1 MTQQH
6 PESAKR
12 AMASAIF
19 LLGLALS
26 ACSLA
31 QDATSAARVPWSA
44 PASVSVLEEEKIFES
59 GASKLSGTLY
69 LAQDRKPQSA
79 IVVTHAAAAPLRDL
93 PLYQHLK
100 AMLPAL
106 GIAVFIY
113 DRRGSG
119 KSEGDLQTSDYT
131 LLADDAIAAVRML
144 KADPRIDPQR
154 VGIWGL
160 SQGGWLALLAAS
172 RSSEPAFIISASA
185 PLVSPDVQMMFR
197 SINSLRVHGYPQAD
211 IEQMT
216 ATRKAV
222 DDYMRGTGDRATAQ
236 RLVDSAKTKPWFKL
250 LYMGETVA
258 DRATSR
264 WRKEI
269 EFDPLRTL
277 DGIKIPALV
286 IYGAL
291 DPVVPVAISAERL
304 RVAYPKL
311 DVVVIAGAD
320 HAMQVSVPAQVQ
332 MDPAR
337 TNEQAPESVEY
348 FAVLASWLTRQAA
361 RTAPATTCGTDVADG
376 RGKSPCP
383 ARPKPT
389 AAAEC

>member
-1 MTQQH
+1 MKPQPPQTAT
-6 PESAKR
+6 SI
-12 AMASAIF
+12 MALATF
-19 LLGLALS
+19 LLGLGSS

-31 QDATSAARVPWSA
+31 QDATNTARVPWSA
-44 PASVSVLEEEKIFES
+44 PASVSVMEEEKIFENGS
-59 GASKLSGTLY
+59 NKLSGTLY
-69 LAQDRKPQSA
+69 LARGRKPQSA
-79 IVVTHAAAAPLRDL
+79 IVLTHAAAAPLRDL

-100 AMLPAL
+100 EMLPPL

-119 KSEGDLQTSDYT
+119 KSGGDLQTSDYT
-131 LLADDAIAAVRML
+131 LLADDAIAGVRML

-172 RSSEPAFIISASA
+172 RSSEPAFIIAASA

-197 SINSLRVHGYPQAD
+197 SINSLRVHGYPQVD
-211 IEQMT
+211 IEQMI
-216 ATRKAV
+216 AARKAV

-236 RLVDSAKTKPWFKL
+236 RLVDAAKTKPWFKQ
-250 LYMGETVA
+250 LYMSETVA

-269 EFDPLRTL
+269 EFDPLRAI
-277 DGIKIPALV
+277 DGVKIPALV

-291 DPVVPVAISAERL
+291 DPVVPVAASVERL
-304 RVAYPKL
+304 RSAYPKF
-311 DVVVIAGAD
+311 DVAVIAGAD

-337 TNEQAPESVEY
+337 THEQAPEAAEY
-348 FAVLASWLTRQAA
+348 FAILASWLTRQAI
-361 RTAPATTCGTDVADG
+361 ATPVQSRPT
-376 RGKSPCP
+376 SP
-383 ARPKPT
+383 
-389 AAAEC
+389 

>member
-1 MTQQH
+1 VTQQ
-6 PESAKR
+6 PAEFPSRFTTWAT
-12 AMASAIF
+12 F
-19 LLGLALS
+19 LLGLLSS

-31 QDATSAARVPWSA
+31 QSATSAAPVPWSA
-44 PASVSVLEEEKIFES
+44 PASVSVQAEKRTFEN
-59 GASKLSGTLY
+59 GPTKLSGTLY
-69 LAQDRKPQSA
+69 FARGRKPQSA
-79 IVVTHAAAAPLRDL
+79 IVVTHAAAAPLRNL

-100 AMLPAL
+100 EMLPAL

-119 KSEGDLQTSDYT
+119 KSGGDLQTSDYT

-144 KADPRIDPQR
+144 KADSRIDSRR

-172 RSSEPAFIISASA
+172 RSSEPAFIISVSA
-185 PLVSPDVQMMFR
+185 PLVTPDVQMMFR
-197 SINSLRVHGYPQAD
+197 SANALRVNGYPQAD

-222 DDYMRGTGDRATAQ
+222 DDYMRGSGDRATAQ
-236 RLVDSAKTKPWFKL
+236 RLVDAAKTKPWFKL
-250 LYMGETVA
+250 LYMGETVS

-277 DGIKIPALV
+277 DGVKIPALV
-286 IYGAL
+286 IYGAA
-291 DPVVPVAISAERL
+291 DPVVPVAVSVERL
-304 RVAYPKL
+304 RAAHPKL

-320 HAMQVSVPAQVQ
+320 HSMQVSVPPQVQ

-337 TNEQAPESVEY
+337 TNEQAPEAVEY
-348 FAVLASWLTRQAA
+348 FAILASWLTRQAI
-361 RTAPATTCGTDVADG
+361 AT
-376 RGKSPCP
+376 P
-383 ARPKPT
+383 
-389 AAAEC
+389 

>member
-1 MTQQH
+1 
-6 PESAKR
+6 
-12 AMASAIF
+12 
-19 LLGLALS
+19 
-26 ACSLA
+26 
-31 QDATSAARVPWSA
+31 
-44 PASVSVLEEEKIFES
+44 VSVVAEERTFEN
-59 GASKLSGTLY
+59 GPSKLSGTLY
-69 LAQDRKPQSA
+69 LARGRKPQSA
-79 IVVTHAAAAPLRDL
+79 IVVTHAAAAPLREL

-100 AMLPAL
+100 EMLPAL

-119 KSEGDLQTSDYT
+119 KSGGDLEASDYT

-144 KADPRIDPQR
+144 KADTRIDPQR

-160 SQGGWLALLAAS
+160 SQGGWLSLLAAS
-172 RSSEPAFIISASA
+172 RSSEPAFIIAVSA

-197 SINSLRVHGYPQAD
+197 STNSLRVNGYPQAD
-211 IEQMT
+211 IEQMI

-222 DDYMRGTGDRATAQ
+222 DDYMRGSGDRATAQ
-236 RLVDSAKTKPWFKL
+236 RLVDAAKMKPWFKL

-277 DGIKIPALV
+277 DGVKIPALV

-291 DPVVPVAISAERL
+291 DPVVPVAVSVERL
-304 RVAYPKL
+304 RVAHPKL
-311 DVVVIAGAD
+311 DVVVIDGAD

-337 TNEQAPESVEY
+337 TREQAPEAVEY
-348 FAVLASWLTRQAA
+348 FAILASWLTRQAI
-361 RTAPATTCGTDVADG
+361 ATPMQSRLT
-376 RGKSPCP
+376 SH
-383 ARPKPT
+383 
-389 AAAEC
+389 

>member
-1 MTQQH
+1 MTQQQAEF
-6 PESAKR
+6 PSRFTTWAT
-12 AMASAIF
+12 F
-19 LLGLALS
+19 LLGLLSS

-31 QDATSAARVPWSA
+31 QSATSAAPVPWSA
-44 PASVSVLEEEKIFES
+44 PASVSVQAEERTFEN
-59 GASKLSGTLY
+59 GPTKLSGTLY
-69 LAQDRKPQSA
+69 FARGRKPQSA
-79 IVVTHAAAAPLRDL
+79 IVVTHAAAAPLRNL

-100 AMLPAL
+100 EMLPAL

-119 KSEGDLQTSDYT
+119 KSGGDLQTSDYT

-144 KADPRIDPQR
+144 KADSRIDSRR

-172 RSSEPAFIISASA
+172 RSSEPAFIISVSA
-185 PLVSPDVQMMFR
+185 PLVTPDVQMMFR
-197 SINSLRVHGYPQAD
+197 SANALRVNGYPQAD

-222 DDYMRGTGDRATAQ
+222 DDYMRGSGDRATAQ
-236 RLVDSAKTKPWFKL
+236 RLVDAAKTKPWFKL
-250 LYMGETVA
+250 LYMGATVS

-277 DGIKIPALV
+277 DGVKIPALV
-286 IYGAL
+286 IYGAA
-291 DPVVPVAISAERL
+291 DPVVPVAVSVERL
-304 RVAYPKL
+304 RAAHPKL
-311 DVVVIAGAD
+311 EVVVIAGAD
-320 HAMQVSVPAQVQ
+320 HSMQVSVPPQVQ

-337 TNEQAPESVEY
+337 TNEQAPQAVEY
-348 FAVLASWLTRQAA
+348 FAILASWLTRQEIAI
-361 RTAPATTCGTDVADG
+361 P
-376 RGKSPCP
+376 
-383 ARPKPT
+383 
-389 AAAEC
+389 

>member
-1 MTQQH
+1 VTQQH
-6 PESAKR
+6 PDFAMR
-12 AMASAIF
+12 AVTRATF
-19 LLGLALS
+19 LFGLALS
-26 ACSLA
+26 ACLPA
-31 QDATSAARVPWSA
+31 QGATSTTPVPWSA
-44 PASVSVLEEEKIFES
+44 PASVSVVEEEKVFENGS
-59 GASKLSGTLY
+59 IKLSGTLY
-69 LAQDRKPQSA
+69 SARGRQPQSA

-100 AMLPAL
+100 QMLPAL

-119 KSEGDLQTSDYT
+119 KSGGDLQTSDYT

-144 KADPRIDPQR
+144 KADTRIDPRR
-154 VGIWGL
+154 VGMWGL

-172 RSSEPAFIISASA
+172 RSPEPAFIIAASA
-185 PLVSPDVQMMFR
+185 PLVSPDVQMMFL

-236 RLVDSAKTKPWFKL
+236 RLVDAAKTKPWFKL

-277 DGIKIPALV
+277 DGVKIPALV

-291 DPVVPVAISAERL
+291 DPVVPVAVSVERL
-304 RVAYPKL
+304 RAAHPKL

-337 TNEQAPESVEY
+337 TDEQAPEAVEY
-348 FAVLASWLTRQAA
+348 FAILASWLTRQAI
-361 RTAPATTCGTDVADG
+361 ATPMQSRLT
-376 RGKSPCP
+376 SH
-383 ARPKPT
+383 
-389 AAAEC
+389 

>member
-1 MTQQH
+1 
-6 PESAKR
+6 
-12 AMASAIF
+12 MASAIF
-19 LLGLALS
+19 LCVLGLS
-26 ACSLA
+26 TCSLA
-31 QDATSAARVPWSA
+31 QAAVSAASVPWSA
-44 PASVSVLEEEKIFES
+44 PASVSLVEEEKTFENAS
-59 GASKLSGTLY
+59 SKLSGTLY
-69 LAQDRKPQSA
+69 LDRGRKPQSA

-100 AMLPAL
+100 QMLPAL

-119 KSEGDLQTSDYT
+119 KSGGDLQTSDYA

-144 KADPRIDPQR
+144 KADARIDPQR

-172 RSSEPAFIISASA
+172 RSSEPAFVVAASA

-211 IEQMT
+211 IEQMI
-216 ATRKAV
+216 ATRNAV
-222 DDYMRGTGDRATAQ
+222 DDYMRGIADRAMAQ
-236 RLVDSAKTKPWFKL
+236 RMVDAAKTKPWFKL
-250 LYMGETVA
+250 LYMGETVT

-291 DPVVPVAISAERL
+291 DPVVPVAVSAQRL
-304 RVAYPKL
+304 RVAYPKF

-320 HAMQVSVPAQVQ
+320 HSMQLSVPAQVQ
-332 MDPAR
+332 MDPGR
-337 TNEQAPESVEY
+337 THEQAPEAVEY
-348 FAVLASWLTRQAA
+348 FAILASWLTRQAIA
-361 RTAPATTCGTDVADG
+361 APM
-376 RGKSPCP
+376 
-383 ARPKPT
+383 
-389 AAAEC
+389 